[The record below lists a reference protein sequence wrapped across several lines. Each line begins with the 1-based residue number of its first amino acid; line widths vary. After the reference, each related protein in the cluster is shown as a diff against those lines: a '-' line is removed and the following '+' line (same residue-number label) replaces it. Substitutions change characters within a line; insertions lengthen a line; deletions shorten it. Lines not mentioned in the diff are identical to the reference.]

1 MIKKWLLSLK
11 PSGSGPSGEE
21 RKRNWFVARVV
32 AKGKNSSVMTTI
44 KGGDPGYGETS
55 KFISEMALCILTQDN
70 QLLKNKGILTP
81 VECSGDLL
89 VNRLENADIRID
101 TKNL

>member
-1 MIKKWLLSLK
+1 
-11 PSGSGPSGEE
+11 
-21 RKRNWFVARVV
+21 
-32 AKGKNSSVMTTI
+32 MTTI

-89 VNRLENADIRID
+89 VNRLENAGIRID